1 MLIYIIIAAFVA
13 IIVMLTWFFL
23 KNDHGD
29 KEPVSALWI
38 AGLLGVLGFVA
49 AGFLEYWFI
58 PLKSLTLGTSSY
70 KSAFLAFLL
79 VGLIEESC
87 KFIPLAIFIFKRSYF
102 NEHTDGIIY
111 FALAGLGFGIPE
123 NIFYT
128 IQYGSNA
135 GALRLVMTP
144 IFHAATVGLVGYFLI
159 KVKIDHKGW
168 WTVLLAL
175 MSAMLLHGLYDFSLT
190 TGMILL
196 VVLALG
202 ITFTVSAMLFV
213 LFFRA
218 GEIDR
223 EQGLSVV
230 GKNDFCR
237 SCGAP
242 NPDHDIH
249 CEKCGKIA

>member
-58 PLKSLTLGTSSY
+58 PLKSLTPGTSSY

-128 IQYGSNA
+128 IQ
-135 GALRLVMTP
+135 
-144 IFHAATVGLVGYFLI
+144 
-159 KVKIDHKGW
+159 
-168 WTVLLAL
+168 
-175 MSAMLLHGLYDFSLT
+175 
-190 TGMILL
+190 
-196 VVLALG
+196 
-202 ITFTVSAMLFV
+202 
-213 LFFRA
+213 
-218 GEIDR
+218 
-223 EQGLSVV
+223 
-230 GKNDFCR
+230 
-237 SCGAP
+237 
-242 NPDHDIH
+242 
-249 CEKCGKIA
+249 